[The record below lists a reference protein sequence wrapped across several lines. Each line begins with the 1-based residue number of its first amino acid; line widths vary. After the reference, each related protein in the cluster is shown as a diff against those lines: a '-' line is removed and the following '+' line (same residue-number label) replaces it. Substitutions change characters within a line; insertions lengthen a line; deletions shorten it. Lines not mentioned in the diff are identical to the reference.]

1 VGTSQGNEMAA
12 ITAGHGQLRASHADR
27 EQVVDLLKDSFAQG
41 QLTSDELDARVGQAL
56 AAKTCGQLAALTT
69 DVRAPSIET
78 VSLPESIQARTRP
91 HTNKAGK
98 SATGAVIAACVAA
111 VAVLAAAGAHLRPGP
126 DAVACQSFY
135 VWAQQGNDG
144 FNTIMLL
151 DFSAAAANQ
160 GPDRTL
166 ARDVQALR
174 QAVLQDEN
182 LAGPL
187 PSAST
192 AHANYSRVDAAI
204 ARVDAACIPYSN

>member
-1 VGTSQGNEMAA
+1 VGTGQENEMAA
-12 ITAGHGQLRASHADR
+12 VTVGNGQLRASDADR
-27 EQVVDLLKDSFAQG
+27 EHVVDLLKDAFAQG
-41 QLTSDELDARVGQAL
+41 RLARDELDGKVGQAL
-56 AAKTCGQLAALTT
+56 AARTCGQLAALTT
-69 DVRAPSIET
+69 DIRAPAIET
-78 VSLPESIQARTRP
+78 VELPKPACAPPRQHR
-91 HTNKAGK
+91 NKAAK

-135 VWAQQGNDG
+135 VWAQEQNNGYNAG
-144 FNTIMLL
+144 MLL

-166 ARDVQALR
+166 TRDVQELR
-174 QAVLQDEN
+174 QAVQQYEN

-192 AHANYSRVDAAI
+192 AHVNDNRVDAAA
-204 ARVDAACIPYSN
+204 ARVDAACVPYSN

>member
-1 VGTSQGNEMAA
+1 VEIGQENETAA
-12 ITAGHGQLRASHADR
+12 VAAGHGQLRASHADR
-27 EQVVDLLKDSFAQG
+27 EQAVDLLKDAFAQRR
-41 QLTSDELDARVGQAL
+41 LTGDELDARVGQAL
-56 AAKTCGQLAALTT
+56 AAKTCGELAALTA
-69 DVRAPSIET
+69 DLRAPSIET
-78 VSLPESIQARTRP
+78 VSLPAPAHARTRP
-91 HTNKAGK
+91 QSNKAGR
-98 SATGAVIAACVAA
+98 SVTGAVIAACVAA
-111 VAVLAAAGAHLRPGP
+111 VTVLAAAGAHLRPGP

-144 FNTIMLL
+144 FNTVMLL

-174 QAVLQDEN
+174 QAVMRYEN

-192 AHANYSRVDAAI
+192 AHVNYSLVDAAI